1 MQNISIDTLY
11 ALLDR
16 FDTLKNLLAKYG
28 TFLII
33 AAAIFALLNCF
44 FGYAL
49 RKVWSVLLGFAI
61 GASGGMLLASYTEQS
76 RNMTLGV
83 TARGLVLFSDCW
95 RCCSIGSEPFS

>member
-33 AAAIFALLNCF
+33 AAAIFAC
-44 FGYAL
+44 
-49 RKVWSVLLGFAI
+49 
-61 GASGGMLLASYTEQS
+61 
-76 RNMTLGV
+76 
-83 TARGLVLFSDCW
+83 
-95 RCCSIGSEPFS
+95 